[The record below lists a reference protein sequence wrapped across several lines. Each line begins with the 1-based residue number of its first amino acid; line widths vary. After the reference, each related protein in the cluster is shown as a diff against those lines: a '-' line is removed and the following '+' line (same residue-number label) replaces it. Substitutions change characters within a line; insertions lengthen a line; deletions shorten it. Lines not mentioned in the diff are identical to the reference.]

1 MEENKIFEIVFILD
15 RSGSMG
21 SIREDTIGTFNSL
34 LAEYR
39 EAPEKILVSVVLFNS
54 ETTPLFTRAA
64 ISEVPELTKKDYMPY
79 GSTALC
85 DAAGRTITAVLSRQA
100 ADAPEDK
107 PDKTLLFI
115 MTDGLENASRN
126 YTGDGIRALVETTKT
141 ANHWEYSFYGANF
154 DAVEVG
160 RSYGFSADESASFC
174 ADRAGMVKFK
184 KLASEKMKDFLN

>member
-1 MEENKIFEIVFILD
+1 MEENRIFEIVFILD

-39 EAPEKILVSVVLFNS
+39 EALGKILVSVVLFNG
-54 ETTPLFTRAA
+54 ETTPLFTRAP
-64 ISEVPELTKKDYMPY
+64 ISEVPDLTLKDYVPS
-79 GSTALC
+79 GCTALC

-100 ADAPEDK
+100 ADAPEEK

-126 YTGDGIRALVETTKT
+126 YTGDAVRALVETTRT

-160 RSYGFSADESASFC
+160 RSYGFTADESASFC
-174 ADRAGMVKFK
+174 ADPEGMIKFK
-184 KLASEKMKDFLN
+184 KYASKKLKDFLN